1 MQDIINKLI
10 NALGPNKVLTDDEN
24 LSRYAR
30 DFWPLLMMR
39 EQVLHEKI
47 PKPLAVVVP
56 GSVNDISL
64 TLRIMNE
71 YGGGI
76 PIVVY
81 GGGSSVTGA
90 SMGSGSIIIDITR
103 LNKVLNIDTY
113 DLTITV
119 EAGAKLRDVE
129 AELNSM
135 GFSLRHIPQSFNYA
149 TIGGLIATMSSG
161 QYSTLYG
168 NVEDAILN
176 LEVVLPTGEV
186 IWLRRNTVPRA
197 STGPSLKY
205 LFVGSE
211 GMLGII
217 TKAILRIVPLPKS
230 TRYGSFTFNA
240 FTDGIKVLR
249 ELMTRRLVPA
259 VARLYDE
266 YESSIRFGV
275 AKPTLIISFEG
286 YYDNVIGVMWNEA
299 RRVIEDFGGE
309 YVGEDYFENWLSS
322 RFNVEEEIDRVKK
335 LGLWF
340 DTIEVAG
347 TWSRL
352 PQIYARFR
360 DAVMRVDGVVA
371 IMAHI
376 SHLYLNGA
384 CIYFTVL
391 FKPIIE
397 TYWKLWDAAMNAVLV
412 NGGSISHHHGIG
424 MLRSKWIDKE
434 LGDAVKIVKLIKN
447 TLDPNSVMNTKSGMF
462 FPDNL

>member
-90 SMGSGSIIIDITR
+90 SIGSGSIIIDITR

-161 QYSTLYG
+161 QY
-168 NVEDAILN
+168 
-176 LEVVLPTGEV
+176 
-186 IWLRRNTVPRA
+186 
-197 STGPSLKY
+197 
-205 LFVGSE
+205 
-211 GMLGII
+211 
-217 TKAILRIVPLPKS
+217 
-230 TRYGSFTFNA
+230 
-240 FTDGIKVLR
+240 
-249 ELMTRRLVPA
+249 
-259 VARLYDE
+259 RLY
-266 YESSIRFGV
+266 
-275 AKPTLIISFEG
+275 
-286 YYDNVIGVMWNEA
+286 
-299 RRVIEDFGGE
+299 
-309 YVGEDYFENWLSS
+309 
-322 RFNVEEEIDRVKK
+322 
-335 LGLWF
+335 
-340 DTIEVAG
+340 
-347 TWSRL
+347 
-352 PQIYARFR
+352 
-360 DAVMRVDGVVA
+360 
-371 IMAHI
+371 MA
-376 SHLYLNGA
+376 
-384 CIYFTVL
+384 
-391 FKPIIE
+391 
-397 TYWKLWDAAMNAVLV
+397 
-412 NGGSISHHHGIG
+412 
-424 MLRSKWIDKE
+424 MLRM
-434 LGDAVKIVKLIKN
+434 
-447 TLDPNSVMNTKSGMF
+447 PY
-462 FPDNL
+462 